1 MSTIK
6 VDTIQSR
13 GGGAVTLT
21 SQHAV
26 KTWVNLNGTST
37 IAMRDSFNMAS
48 VTDNG
53 TGDYTYTMT
62 NAMSNANYSSVGAG
76 GRGTTNAQ
84 FSRQGPGTQ
93 YADVTSSAWTAECG
107 SNTYAVDDW
116 DIVCWAILGDLA

>member
-62 NAMSNANYSSVGAG
+62 NAMSNANYSSVAAG
-76 GRGTTNAQ
+76 GM
-84 FSRQGPGTQ
+84 
-93 YADVTSSAWTAECG
+93 
-107 SNTYAVDDW
+107 
-116 DIVCWAILGDLA
+116 